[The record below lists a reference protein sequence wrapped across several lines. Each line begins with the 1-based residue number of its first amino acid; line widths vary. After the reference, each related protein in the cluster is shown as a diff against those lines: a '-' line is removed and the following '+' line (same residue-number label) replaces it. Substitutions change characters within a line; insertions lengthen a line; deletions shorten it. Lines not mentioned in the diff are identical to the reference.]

1 MPELTHV
8 IGIGASAG
16 GLAALQSLFDT
27 LPTYTDAAIVVVQ
40 HLSPDFKSLMD
51 ELLGRCTDMP
61 VRIVQDGMAIEPGT
75 VYLNVPRKD
84 LDIKNDTF
92 SLLECDLKSLPIQTL
107 KIDRMFVENVGIDT
121 AGDGVLVKATLAL
134 AHALGL
140 TAVAEGV
147 ETEVQRQF
155 LDDNGCDVLQGYFFH
170 RPLGG
175 TDLERLLRRDHPQNH
190 PESLRLVA
198 T

>member
-1 MPELTHV
+1 MV
-8 IGIGASAG
+8 
-16 GLAALQSLFDT
+16 
-27 LPTYTDAAIVVVQ
+27 
-40 HLSPDFKSLMD
+40 
-51 ELLGRCTDMP
+51 
-61 VRIVQDGMAIEPGT
+61 
-75 VYLNVPRKD
+75 
-84 LDIKNDTF
+84 
-92 SLLECDLKSLPIQTL
+92 
-107 KIDRMFVENVGIDT
+107 VENVGIDT